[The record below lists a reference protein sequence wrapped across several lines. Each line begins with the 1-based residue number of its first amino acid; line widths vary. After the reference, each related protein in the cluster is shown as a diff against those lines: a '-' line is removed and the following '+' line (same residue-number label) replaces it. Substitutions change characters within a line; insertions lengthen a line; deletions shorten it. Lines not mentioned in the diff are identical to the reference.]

1 MSKILLDDAS
11 ILDQLRY
18 LIDPEVGL
26 NIVDLGMVTSISHD
40 DQGLVTVV
48 ITPTSPSC
56 PMHEQLTEGARM
68 IVQSIPGVT
77 TVDIQMSF
85 DPPWNPE
92 WITPAGRE
100 FLDSRG

>member
-1 MSKILLDDAS
+1 MSTSLDDAF
-11 ILDQLRY
+11 ITDQLRY

-26 NIVDLGMVTSISHD
+26 NIVDLGMVTSVTHD
-40 DQGLVTVV
+40 ETGRVTV
-48 ITPTSPSC
+48 ILTPTSPAC

-68 IVQSIPGVT
+68 IVEKIPGVT
-77 TVDIQMSF
+77 TVDVQMSF

-100 FLDSRG
+100 FLENHR